1 MFRFEES
8 NYKNNYTIDE
18 IFDRVSKYGYK
29 YILLANQTYK
39 QDPFILASYL
49 ASKYDNLIFIVAV
62 RPYNI
67 NPRYLS
73 MIISTFQEL
82 YGDRLII
89 NLVAGTFDD
98 EEILFTGNNSGIEN
112 RKNQLIE
119 IAKIIKQET
128 KIKPKIIFGGSSQ
141 KTIDATNLYGD
152 AILMK
157 INDYLSNMHIEK
169 EIILRVFLSNQNG
182 KEDHFIT
189 GSNKEICNKIKMFKD
204 TGISHILISWD
215 DVDDQL
221 DNLGNITKILTSL

>member
-18 IFDRVSKYGYK
+18 IFDKVSKYGYK

-39 QDPFILASYL
+39 HDPFILASYL

-128 KIKPKIIFGGSSQ
+128 
-141 KTIDATNLYGD
+141 
-152 AILMK
+152 
-157 INDYLSNMHIEK
+157 
-169 EIILRVFLSNQNG
+169 
-182 KEDHFIT
+182 
-189 GSNKEICNKIKMFKD
+189 
-204 TGISHILISWD
+204 
-215 DVDDQL
+215 
-221 DNLGNITKILTSL
+221 